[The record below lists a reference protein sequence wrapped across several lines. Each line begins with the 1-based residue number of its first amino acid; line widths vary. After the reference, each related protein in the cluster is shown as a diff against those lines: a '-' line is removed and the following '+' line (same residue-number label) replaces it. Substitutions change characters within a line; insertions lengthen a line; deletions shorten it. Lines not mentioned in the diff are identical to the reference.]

1 MSGVGPTTAASVASN
16 EIPVVLA
23 RTVQRPS
30 LFLESYFILLAIV
43 ALKHLTDWIVVNYLY
58 LIVSIDWRWNS
69 NWWLSKIFVT
79 ARDGGR
85 QLQNLNGNQRSEI
98 IENLSELLLQRQPQ
112 ILQANLEDL
121 KEHETSGP
129 LRGRLTLTPAK
140 LKSLSDGLKQIA
152 DSSRDIVGRVMR
164 RTLLAPGLELT
175 QVTVPIGVLL
185 VIFESRPD
193 VLPQVSRLI

>member
-1 MSGVGPTTAASVASN
+1 M
-16 EIPVVLA
+16 
-23 RTVQRPS
+23 
-30 LFLESYFILLAIV
+30 AI
-43 ALKHLTDWIVVNYLY
+43 
-58 LIVSIDWRWNS
+58 
-69 NWWLSKIFVT
+69 KIFVT

-193 VLPQVSRLI
+193 VLPQVGRLL

>member
-1 MSGVGPTTAASVASN
+1 MNASS
-16 EIPVVLA
+16 
-23 RTVQRPS
+23 S
-30 LFLESYFILLAIV
+30 LLFIF
-43 ALKHLTDWIVVNYLY
+43 KKR
-58 LIVSIDWRWNS
+58 VSILNS
-69 NWWLSKIFVT
+69 S

-85 QLQNLNGNQRSEI
+85 QLQNLTGNQRSDI

-112 ILQANLEDL
+112 ILKANAEDL
-121 KEHETSGP
+121 KILNEMNTTKHGGVGP

-152 DSSRDIVGRVMR
+152 DSSSNIVGRVMR
-164 RTLLAPGLELT
+164 RTLLSTGLELT

-193 VLPQVSRLI
+193 VLPQVSFFNPISNVRIVANQITTLAFDYYTCGGVCV

>member
-1 MSGVGPTTAASVASN
+1 M
-16 EIPVVLA
+16 
-23 RTVQRPS
+23 
-30 LFLESYFILLAIV
+30 FL
-43 ALKHLTDWIVVNYLY
+43 
-58 LIVSIDWRWNS
+58 
-69 NWWLSKIFVT
+69 

-85 QLQNLNGNQRSEI
+85 QLQNLTGSQRSEI
-98 IENLSELLLQRQPQ
+98 IQNLSELLLQRQPQ

-121 KEHETSGP
+121 KECDTSGP
-129 LRGRLTLTPAK
+129 LRSRLTLTPGK

-193 VLPQVSRLI
+193 VLPQVSHSFI